1 MIRSTLSASRV
12 PTTARGETPCA
23 PGPLRRPPVRA
34 ATAIAVSP
42 APPHPRGLPPASASL
57 APAGRAEGRRPAHQP
72 QVCGDS
78 DAGPSTA
85 VYVMPLLAA
94 PRKAHS
100 AAEVL
105 PRVQTHG
112 HHGNMAPLLRPVR
125 KTRRPSSPTRARGPE
140 AHARSTLSWP
150 RLSSSPPHSPSQP
163 RPAAA
168 HSRGLQAA
176 PKDTHGAFCT
186 SS

>member
-12 PTTARGETPCA
+12 PTKARGETPCA

-34 ATAIAVSP
+34 AAAIAVSP

-85 VYVMPLLAA
+85 FYVMPLSAA
-94 PRKAHS
+94 PRKARS

-112 HHGNMAPLLRPVR
+112 HHGNTAPLEPHPRP
-125 KTRRPSSPTRARGPE
+125 RARG
-140 AHARSTLSWP
+140 AHEKHPA
-150 RLSSSPPHSPSQP
+150 LSSPQQLSVSQP
-163 RPAAA
+163 
-168 HSRGLQAA
+168 LAA
-176 PKDTHGAFCT
+176 PTCCCALQGTPGGSQGRPRRFLHEFLT
-186 SS
+186 SGYRYM

>member
-12 PTTARGETPCA
+12 PTKARGETPCA

-85 VYVMPLLAA
+85 FYVMPLSAA
-94 PRKAHS
+94 PRKARS

-125 KTRRPSSPTRARGPE
+125 KTRARGPE

-150 RLSSSPPHSPSQP
+150 RLSRSPRLSPSQP

>member
-12 PTTARGETPCA
+12 PTKARGETPCA

-85 VYVMPLLAA
+85 VYVMPLSAA
-94 PRKAHS
+94 PRKARS

-125 KTRRPSSPTRARGPE
+125 KTRARGPE

-150 RLSSSPPHSPSQP
+150 RLSRSPRLSPSQP

>member
-12 PTTARGETPCA
+12 PTKARGETPCA

-85 VYVMPLLAA
+85 VYVMPLSAA
-94 PRKAHS
+94 PRKARS

-125 KTRRPSSPTRARGPE
+125 ETRACGPE

-150 RLSSSPPHSPSQP
+150 RLSRSPPHSPSQP

>member
-12 PTTARGETPCA
+12 PTKARGETPCA

-85 VYVMPLLAA
+85 FYVMPLSAA
-94 PRKAHS
+94 PRKARS
-100 AAEVL
+100 AEVL

-125 KTRRPSSPTRARGPE
+125 KTRCPSSPTRARGPE
-140 AHARSTLSWP
+140 AHARSTPSWP
-150 RLSSSPPHSPSQP
+150 RLSRSPPHSPSQP

>member
-12 PTTARGETPCA
+12 PTKARGETPCA

-85 VYVMPLLAA
+85 VYVMPLSAA
-94 PRKAHS
+94 LRKARS

-140 AHARSTLSWP
+140 AHARSTPSWP
-150 RLSSSPPHSPSQP
+150 RLSRSPRLSPSQP